1 MFQIR
6 ASRFGVS
13 RLMASVAEG
22 DQVELGIWTGLTAEV
37 LMMNFQVR
45 PRAAGLAAPG
55 IASKN
60 LLA

>member
-1 MFQIR
+1 L
-6 ASRFGVS
+6 A
-13 RLMASVAEG
+13 AVAA
-22 DQVELGIWTGLTAEV
+22 EL
-37 LMMNFQVR
+37 LMMNFQAR